1 MFEQCRAV
9 IIAADPHQS
18 RTLELIARNLGFG
31 DAVEFGEGA
40 SGAPKAHVT
49 FCFVGDQM
57 PDEGLLEVLDV
68 VRTERR
74 NNICY
79 SPVILFT
86 EDHSTAA
93 MLRYVRLGFDDV
105 VALPIG
111 RETLRTQLER
121 QLNEDLLYVET
132 TDYLGPDRRRF
143 DRGAELRIAASP
155 YAQVMFYRDP
165 ERGIRV
171 LGREQRG
178 FRFRAQPDPGT
189 HFMPRFFGG
198 HAG

>member
-9 IIAADPHQS
+9 IIAADPQQS
-18 RTLELIARNLGFG
+18 HTLELIARNLGFG
-31 DAVEFGEGA
+31 DAVEYGEGA
-40 SGAPKAHVT
+40 SGAPRAHVT
-49 FCFVGDQM
+49 FCFVDDQM

-74 NNICY
+74 NNLCY

-86 EDHSTAA
+86 GDHSAVAT
-93 MLRYVRLGFDDV
+93 LRYVRLGFDDV

-111 RETLRTQLER
+111 RETLRGRLER
-121 QLNEDLLYVET
+121 QLYEDLVYVET
-132 TDYLGPDRRRF
+132 TDYLGPDRRRL
-143 DRGAELRIAASP
+143 DRGAELRITASP
-155 YAQVMFYRDP
+155 YAQVLFYRDP

-171 LGREQRG
+171 LGREHRG
-178 FRFRAQPDPGT
+178 FRFRAQPDPDT
-189 HFMPRFFGG
+189 HFMPRVFGG

>member
-1 MFEQCRAV
+1 
-9 IIAADPHQS
+9 
-18 RTLELIARNLGFG
+18 
-31 DAVEFGEGA
+31 
-40 SGAPKAHVT
+40 
-49 FCFVGDQM
+49 
-57 PDEGLLEVLDV
+57 
-68 VRTERR
+68 
-74 NNICY
+74 
-79 SPVILFT
+79 
-86 EDHSTAA
+86 
-93 MLRYVRLGFDDV
+93 
-105 VALPIG
+105 LPIG

-143 DRGAELRIAASP
+143 DRGGELRITASP